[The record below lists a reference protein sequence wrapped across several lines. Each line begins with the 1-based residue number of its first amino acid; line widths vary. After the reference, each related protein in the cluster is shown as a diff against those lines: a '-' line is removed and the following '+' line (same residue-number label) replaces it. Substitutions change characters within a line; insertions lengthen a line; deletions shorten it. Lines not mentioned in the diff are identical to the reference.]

1 MYAATL
7 YNVYWSVYLA
17 GFSHCSV
24 KSSRQL
30 QLSLS
35 TGYEPGFRADSTA
48 CCDILA
54 ASLTALTGESS
65 CVVYRRQS
73 GMGRRE
79 SLDSL
84 GLLESSSAREH
95 NRQATR
101 LEYGFLTRWRRQR
114 FPRSGQRQRCGH
126 GRPGHRGRR
135 LVGISGRR
143 ATRLRNEGRAC
154 TEEGTQGRG
163 LKERI
168 TQ

>member
-24 KSSRQL
+24 KSSRQI

-54 ASLTALTGESS
+54 ASLIALIGESS

-73 GMGRRE
+73 GIL
-79 SLDSL
+79 S
-84 GLLESSSAREH
+84 
-95 NRQATR
+95 
-101 LEYGFLTRWRRQR
+101 
-114 FPRSGQRQRCGH
+114 
-126 GRPGHRGRR
+126 
-135 LVGISGRR
+135 
-143 ATRLRNEGRAC
+143 
-154 TEEGTQGRG
+154 
-163 LKERI
+163 
-168 TQ
+168 